1 MSARIV
7 LYSGKGGVGKTSLSA
22 ATAIRAAKLGRRT
35 LVVST
40 DSAHSL
46 ADALDRKVGADPTPV
61 LPGLDAVEIDVN
73 QELASHWGTIHEYL
87 TRFMTFRGIDETVAE
102 EIAILPG
109 MEELFS
115 LVRVKAWAEC
125 GRWDFIV
132 IDCAPTGDTVRMLA
146 VPEVLSFYFS
156 RILPLQR
163 TVVRTVRPVA
173 QRMTDMPIPSD
184 DVFGAVKRVY
194 DEMEGVGPLLQDPKR
209 SSIRIVLNPE
219 RMVINES
226 QRLYTYLSLFGFSV
240 DAVIANRVLPEEARS
255 RYFDRWFDIQAGHL
269 ASARADFDPLP
280 FFEAPL
286 FDREMVGTE
295 MLDEFGR
302 RVFGRTDPSAVLHR
316 EKPLEVKKEGGAYA
330 LYLRLPFAEKDR
342 IQVFARGDELV
353 VQVDNQRRTI
363 VLPRTLAGRAVAGA
377 GFADQRLRVAF
388 GRTEGPGAGRSQRR
402 GDRGSP
408 AAWCRSSSRRSGS
421 TVSGCS
427 RSTGRCSRAS
437 SWRASGSSSAWSGT
451 GRPHPP
457 TGVAARSKSTD
468 PATMRAWR

>member
-22 ATAIRAAKLGRRT
+22 ATAIRAAKLGHRT

-46 ADALDRKVGADPTPV
+46 GDALDREIGAEPTPV
-61 LPGLDAVEIDVN
+61 LPGLDAIEIDVN
-73 QELASHWGTIHEYL
+73 RHLESHWGTIHEYL

-115 LVRVKAWAEC
+115 LVRVKAWAESR
-125 GRWDFIV
+125 RWDFVV

-146 VPEVLSFYFS
+146 VPEVLGFYFS

-194 DEMEGVGPLLQDPKR
+194 DEMVGMGPLLQDPKR

-255 RYFDRWFDIQAGHL
+255 AYFDRCFDIQAGHL
-269 ASARADFDPLP
+269 QTARADFDPLP

-302 RVFGRTDPSAVLHR
+302 RVFGMSDPSAVLHR
-316 EKPLEVKKEGGAYA
+316 EKPVEVKKEGRAYA

-363 VLPRTLAGRAVAGA
+363 VLPRTLAGRAVASA
-377 GFADQRLRVAF
+377 GFSDQRLRVAF
-388 GRTEGPGAGRSQRR
+388 GSKE
-402 GDRGSP
+402 
-408 AAWCRSSSRRSGS
+408 
-421 TVSGCS
+421 
-427 RSTGRCSRAS
+427 AS
-437 SWRASGSSSAWSGT
+437 
-451 GRPHPP
+451 
-457 TGVAARSKSTD
+457 
-468 PATMRAWR
+468 

>member
-1 MSARIV
+1 VSARIV

-46 ADALDRKVGADPTPV
+46 ADALDRKVGAEPTRIV
-61 LPGLDAVEIDVN
+61 EGLDAVEIDVN

-115 LVRVKAWAEC
+115 LVRVKAWAES
-125 GRWDFIV
+125 RMWDFVV

-146 VPEVLSFYFS
+146 VPEVLGFYFS

-194 DEMEGVGPLLQDPKR
+194 DEMVGMGPLLQDPRR

-226 QRLYTYLSLFGFSV
+226 QRLYTYLSLFGFTV

-255 RYFDRWFDIQAGHL
+255 AYFDRWFDIQAGHL
-269 ASARADFDPLP
+269 AAARADFDPLP

-302 RVFGRTDPSAVLHR
+302 RVFGKSDPSAVLHR
-316 EKPLEVKKEGGAYA
+316 EKPVEVKKEGRAYA
-330 LYLRLPFAEKDR
+330 LYLKLPFAEKDR

-363 VLPRTLAGRAVAGA
+363 VLPRTLAGRAVESA
-377 GFADQRLRVAF
+377 GFSEQRLRVAF
-388 GRTEGPGAGRSQRR
+388 GSKE
-402 GDRGSP
+402 
-408 AAWCRSSSRRSGS
+408 
-421 TVSGCS
+421 
-427 RSTGRCSRAS
+427 AS
-437 SWRASGSSSAWSGT
+437 
-451 GRPHPP
+451 
-457 TGVAARSKSTD
+457 
-468 PATMRAWR
+468 